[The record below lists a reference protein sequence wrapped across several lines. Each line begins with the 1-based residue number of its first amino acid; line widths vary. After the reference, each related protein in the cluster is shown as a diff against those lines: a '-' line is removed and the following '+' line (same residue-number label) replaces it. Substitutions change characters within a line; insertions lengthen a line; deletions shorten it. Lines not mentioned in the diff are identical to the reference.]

1 MQPWIRI
8 RNQLYRRLEAH
19 VRLLLGQESKGLT
32 RYRKNYDH
40 EFARKPKVSSREQ
53 LVEEISRSSVILIGD
68 FHALQQSQKAQ
79 LRILKSIPNQRRIVL
94 AAEFFEARHQKIL
107 DQFVSGQV
115 SESDF
120 LKAIQW
126 QKAWGFPWEHYRP
139 LIRWAMKRKVRVVGI
154 NKKTKNRS
162 ITTLAQRDQFAA
174 QKIAE
179 IRHKVPDHLVVCI
192 YGDLHLAA
200 PHLPRQIERLLSG
213 QSERLL
219 TIFQNS
225 EKLYFQLLEK
235 GLELEVDV
243 VRLSKNQFCLLNVPP
258 WVKWQNYL
266 LFLEN
271 HLDQEIRDG
280 SDYHDEVQ
288 NYLQILEHDLAV
300 KVPLGSYSVASAQE
314 RHFWDQVSQKF
325 SEKDRKFLQ
334 GWVEKGASF
343 YLPELQSGFLAR
355 PSVNHAAQLASGI
368 LHAHMSDWKTT
379 PVKMPDDFL
388 KLIWIETVQYFGTKL
403 INPKRKT
410 DTLQD
415 IKASLA
421 VRLPD
426 DLGKE
431 ALQLALGQKM
441 NELLAIS
448 GQGLKRPLIQPRKMS
463 SYHEAARLL
472 GGMLGEKL
480 FLGYH
485 QKALSKETVVGLIR
499 RPVEEDSFRLFYY
512 EVLEL
517 IESLPEPFLSKN
529 EKL

>member
-1 MQPWIRI
+1 
-8 RNQLYRRLEAH
+8 
-19 VRLLLGQESKGLT
+19 V
-32 RYRKNYDH
+32 
-40 EFARKPKVSSREQ
+40 
-53 LVEEISRSSVILIGD
+53 
-68 FHALQQSQKAQ
+68 
-79 LRILKSIPNQRRIVL
+79 
-94 AAEFFEARHQKIL
+94 
-107 DQFVSGQV
+107 
-115 SESDF
+115 
-120 LKAIQW
+120 
-126 QKAWGFPWEHYRP
+126 
-139 LIRWAMKRKVRVVGI
+139 
-154 NKKTKNRS
+154 
-162 ITTLAQRDQFAA
+162 
-174 QKIAE
+174 
-179 IRHKVPDHLVVCI
+179 
-192 YGDLHLAA
+192 
-200 PHLPRQIERLLSG
+200 
-213 QSERLL
+213 

-271 HLDQEIRDG
+271 HLDQEIKDG

-288 NYLQILEHDLAV
+288 NYLHILEHDLAV
-300 KVPLGSYSVASAQE
+300 KVPVGSYSVASAQD
-314 RHFWDQVSQKF
+314 RHFWDQVSKKF

-355 PSVNHAAQLASGI
+355 PSVNHTAQLASAI
-368 LHAHMSDWKTT
+368 LHAHLSGWKTT

-410 DTLQD
+410 DTLHD

-426 DLGKE
+426 DFGKE

-441 NELLAIS
+441 NELLVIS
-448 GQGLKRPLIQPRKMS
+448 GHGMRRPLMKPRRMG

-472 GGMLGEKL
+472 GGMLGEKF
-480 FLGYH
+480 FLGYR
-485 QKALSKETVVGLIR
+485 QKVLSRDTVVSLIR